1 MTQRQSPIG
10 KGGEV
15 ILIQYHATFEIGPTP
30 PFDRRETKYK
40 SVDKGFLELVAE
52 MAIFANVSKSWFWSP
67 VSPLTVDSL

>member
-1 MTQRQSPIG
+1 MTHRQSPIG

-40 SVDKGFLELVAE
+40 SVDKGFLELVRFGWDWLELAGIVFY
-52 MAIFANVSKSWFWSP
+52 AFP
-67 VSPLTVDSL
+67 